1 MRLLVDAHVLL
12 WATVSS
18 ALLNEAARK
27 ALDDS
32 DNEVFVSVTTAWEL
46 AIKSNIGK
54 LTLPPQFFE
63 LVEQAGYEFLPLS
76 LDHIQHYRSLPL
88 HHRDPFDRI
97 LVSQAFCEGLTLVTR
112 DPLFEPYG
120 VSTIKA

>member
-1 MRLLVDAHVLL
+1 MRLLIDAHTLL
-12 WATVSS
+12 WATELSPRLS
-18 ALLNEAARK
+18 ETAHDAIADASN
-27 ALDDS
+27 D
-32 DNEVFVSVTTAWEL
+32 VFVSVATVWEL

-54 LTLPPQFFE
+54 LTLPAQFIESLEPDGFA
-63 LVEQAGYEFLPLS
+63 LLPLS
-76 LDHIQHYRSLPL
+76 LEHIQHYESLPL

-97 LVSQAFCEGLTLVTR
+97 LVSQALCDGLTLVTR